1 MARRGEN
8 IYKRK
13 DGRWEAR
20 LLVQKGKYQYFYG
33 KSYKEAKGKMLLLQK
48 NQINYKEKQTVSTV
62 ERLESWLEKEV
73 YFRVR
78 LSTYEN
84 YYHCMKK
91 YIIPFFEKNQ
101 NSEITKEAVV
111 LFTKELNENT
121 SLADSTKK
129 KILSILK
136 IALKDVLPNDE
147 NKNLIINEVKF
158 PRFNIKEVDVFSLK
172 EQQCLEAAVLHSEDP
187 RALGIILCLYTGIR
201 LGELCAL
208 TWRDIDCEAGMM
220 SVTKTILRVKNF
232 NKEGK
237 KTSLV
242 IGATKSQ
249 TSIRKIPIPEFLLNL
264 VAERNLCSEDKNTY
278 VLTGKEKPIDPRN
291 FQRLYKKI
299 LAEANLSTRK
309 FHTIRHTFATRGLE
323 LGVDIK
329 TLSEMLGHS
338 NVAITLNIYAHSLV
352 EQKKIAIQKF
362 NAMYI
367 STNEVTKFAV

>member
-172 EQQCLEAAVLHSEDP
+172 EQQCLEEAVLHSEDP

-220 SVTKTILRVKNF
+220 TVTKTILRVKNF

-242 IGATKSQ
+242 MGAAKSQ
-249 TSIRKIPIPEFLLNL
+249 SSIRKIPIPEFLLNL
-264 VAERNLCSEDKNTY
+264 VSERNLCSEDKNSY
-278 VLTGKEKPIDPRN
+278 ILTGKEKPIN
-291 FQRLYKKI
+291 FIPFVI
-299 LAEANLSTRK
+299 LLQ
-309 FHTIRHTFATRGLE
+309 H
-323 LGVDIK
+323 V
-329 TLSEMLGHS
+329 
-338 NVAITLNIYAHSLV
+338 V
-352 EQKKIAIQKF
+352 
-362 NAMYI
+362 
-367 STNEVTKFAV
+367 